1 MAKKILDSM
10 TVDGSIQA
18 TEFTGS
24 GAGLS
29 NTTVPVVAINATGTA
44 NSSTYLRGDGTWATV
59 SGGGGGG
66 IPNPYVYNQVI
77 PANIW
82 TINHGLGTYP
92 VVVVVDSAGNTFVGD
107 VQYVTTNQ
115 LTITFTTVFGG
126 TAYLT

>member
-44 NSSTYLRGDGTWATV
+44 NSSTYLRGDGTWSTV

-66 IPNPYVYNQVI
+66 YFVYTQIVASNTW
-77 PANIW
+77 N
-82 TINHGLGTYP
+82 INHGLGIYP
-92 VVVVVDSAGNTFVGD
+92 SVTVVDSGNNAVIGEIH
-107 VQYVTTNQ
+107 YVDTNNIT
-115 LTITFTTVFGG
+115 LTFTGSGFSGS
-126 TAYLT
+126 AYLN